1 MSLASDFRKHAQD
14 WFDIAEQLPAHERQ
28 PALDVA
34 EEWFRLAMDAE
45 AIESHDRAGA
55 TIH

>member
-1 MSLASDFRKHAQD
+1 MSLASDFRKDAQD
-14 WFDIAEQLPAHERQ
+14 WFEIAEQLPAHERQ
-28 PALDVA
+28 PALIVA

-45 AIESHDRAGA
+45 AMESRDPGGA